1 MEDAIP
7 FVKYILGTIFAAYK
21 DFEERM
27 TIIEPKLALKWY
39 VEQVKIKS
47 TL

>member
-1 MEDAIP
+1 MLVP

-21 DFEERM
+21 DFEEHDRSLF
-27 TIIEPKLALKWY
+27 PSFLRWKWH
-39 VEQVKIKS
+39 VEQVKIIKS